1 MVDVIRL
8 YQGNKSVGFA
18 HSISADFQDP
28 RHMSAGVAV
37 VFKRLFGKPQ
47 PSQCMTGHL
56 AIQDRQNRALIF
68 SLITKLRYYS
78 KPTLLNYDTAFQDLT
93 KNFMKRR
100 LRHLICSPIGCVR
113 DNVDLAHFINN
124 IVQFQNTTK
133 ARVTYPQMSSRILRK
148 GIPHEDFVEQ
158 LRNLVTYKTP
168 VGLVPKYAGKHL
180 EATVPMEG
188 VALAMGGENPTIDLT
203 GDPSATITIPSQSE
217 EVPVVPGDLSY
228 SESLKQSSVNK
239 EHSAVI
245 NVVNTS
251 VNGFSVV
258 QSPDSSLNL
267 QVQAI
272 PPIT

>member
-1 MVDVIRL
+1 
-8 YQGNKSVGFA
+8 
-18 HSISADFQDP
+18 
-28 RHMSAGVAV
+28 
-37 VFKRLFGKPQ
+37 
-47 PSQCMTGHL
+47 
-56 AIQDRQNRALIF
+56 
-68 SLITKLRYYS
+68 
-78 KPTLLNYDTAFQDLT
+78 
-93 KNFMKRR
+93 MKRR
-100 LRHLICSPIGCVR
+100 LRHLICSPIGCVC

-133 ARVTYPQMSSRILRK
+133 ARVTIVTYPQMSSRILRK
-148 GIPHEDFVEQ
+148 GIPHEDFVEL

-188 VALAMGGENPTIDLT
+188 AALAMGGENPTIDLT
-203 GDPSATITIPSQSE
+203 EDSSATITIPSQSE

-228 SESLKQSSVNK
+228 SDALKQSSVNK